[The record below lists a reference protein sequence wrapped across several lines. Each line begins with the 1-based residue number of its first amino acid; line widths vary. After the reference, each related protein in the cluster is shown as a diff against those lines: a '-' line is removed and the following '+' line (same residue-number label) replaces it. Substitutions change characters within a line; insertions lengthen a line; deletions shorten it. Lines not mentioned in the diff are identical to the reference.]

1 MSKTVAKEFWTTQ
14 TEYPEYGTIKQRRLH
29 ELQYIVPKLS
39 GNTLL
44 DLGCGDGALLNCLVE
59 LTDFKE
65 YHGYDFAVH
74 LIKNLNSKVKARDF
88 NVYEDDLNSLPEVD
102 NIICAGMLPFV
113 FEDEVIDKM
122 YASLRTKKLFL
133 RTPCTLKNEDEY
145 VNVYSEKLKSNYSSK
160 YRTVSNVLKTLE
172 KHFIVESIDRI
183 YPDNIESEFDTKQFY
198 FCARSKL

>member
-1 MSKTVAKEFWTTQ
+1 
-14 TEYPEYGTIKQRRLH
+14 
-29 ELQYIVPKLS
+29 
-39 GNTLL
+39 LL

-74 LIKNLNSKVKARDF
+74 LIKNLNSKVKARNF

-198 FCARSKL
+198 FCARSKS